1 MKEKPPREGCTYC
14 DPWREL
20 KELIILVIILVV
32 IVGNIYW
39 VFALSYMCAKDS
51 DHVFVHLIDMKI
63 LQNPVRS

>member
-1 MKEKPPREGCTYC
+1 M
-14 DPWREL
+14 